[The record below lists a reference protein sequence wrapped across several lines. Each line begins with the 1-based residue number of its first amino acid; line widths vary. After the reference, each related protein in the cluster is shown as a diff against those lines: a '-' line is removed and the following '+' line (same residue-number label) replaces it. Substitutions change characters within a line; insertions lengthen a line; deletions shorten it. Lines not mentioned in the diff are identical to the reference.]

1 MAVFSCE
8 RWEGLRV
15 VLLQV
20 GRDLLV
26 GGLERCRQY
35 EWCDLDVEGRS
46 NKTLDVHLEATGD
59 VWVLRGTRVSV
70 EEDVVPRSE
79 HRKSWKGC
87 RSYGR
92 RQA

>member
-1 MAVFSCE
+1 M
-8 RWEGLRV
+8 
-15 VLLQV
+15 LLQA

-26 GGLERCRQY
+26 GGLKRCRQY
-35 EWCDLDVEGRS
+35 EWCDLDVGRGA

-59 VWVLRGTRVSV
+59 VWVFEGTRVSV
-70 EEDVVPRSE
+70 EEGVVPRSG